1 MSSVKSPLTC
11 PAAVMR
17 WKQHAEHWSRQ
28 TGVPTALIL
37 AVIDQESD
45 GRPNA
50 ERPEPTYL
58 GKLKTTPAGAHKI
71 KVMQSVGI
79 PPEQAATSYGL
90 MQPLLMLAYGY
101 GAKSKHDLLDPNKN
115 IRYCTAHI
123 AVLAKQ
129 TGTGYTD
136 THILKIA
143 GAYNGAGANSTYAR
157 DILTLYKKYQ
167 TYLS

>member
-50 ERPEPTYL
+50 ERPEPAYL
-58 GKLKTTPAGAHKI
+58 AKLKATPAGSHKLKT
-71 KVMQSVGI
+71 MQNIGI

-115 IRYCTAHI
+115 IRYSTAHI
-123 AVLAKQ
+123 ATLAHQ
-129 TGTGYTD
+129 TGIGYTD
-136 THILKIA
+136 THILQIA
-143 GAYNGAGANSTYAR
+143 GRYNGAGYHSNYAK
-157 DILTLYKKYQ
+157 DVLTLYKKYK

>member
-1 MSSVKSPLTC
+1 MSSVKFPSTC

-50 ERPEPTYL
+50 ERPEPAYL
-58 GKLKTTPAGAHKI
+58 AKLKTTAAGAHKL
-71 KVMQSVGI
+71 KVMQNTGI
-79 PPEQAATSYGL
+79 SPEHATTSYGL

-115 IRYCTAHI
+115 IRYCTAHL

-136 THILKIA
+136 PHILKIA

-167 TYLS
+167 TYLG

>member
-50 ERPEPTYL
+50 ERPEPAYL
-58 GKLKTTPAGAHKI
+58 AKLKTTASGAYKL
-71 KVMQSVGI
+71 KVMQNTGI
-79 PPEQAATSYGL
+79 PPEHATTSYGL

-115 IRYCTAHI
+115 IRYSTAH
-123 AVLAKQ
+123 LATLAHQ

-136 THILKIA
+136 PHILQIA
-143 GAYNGAGANSTYAR
+143 GRYNGAGENSKYAK
-157 DILTLYKKYQ
+157 DVLTLYKKYKE
-167 TYLS
+167 YLG

>member
-1 MSSVKSPLTC
+1 
-11 PAAVMR
+11 
-17 WKQHAEHWSRQ
+17 
-28 TGVPTALIL
+28 
-37 AVIDQESD
+37 
-45 GRPNA
+45 
-50 ERPEPTYL
+50 
-58 GKLKTTPAGAHKI
+58 
-71 KVMQSVGI
+71 
-79 PPEQAATSYGL
+79 

-136 THILKIA
+136 THILQIA

-167 TYLS
+167 TYLG